1 MAAKGTA
8 SKQIIFNKLKEV
20 FPKAFMESDK
30 IMRIPLEEDGTSIE
44 IKVSLT
50 AAKDL
55 LGNVDD
61 SPKAAAADFNFTGMN
76 IEQLNFSLPQEGGTQ
91 EIIIMQELTVV
102 HGIMFLEC

>member
-30 IMRIPLEEDGTSIE
+30 IMRIPLEEDGASIE

-55 LGNVDD
+55 LGGVDD

-76 IEQLNFSLPQEGGTQ
+76 SSEGDPIEPTAEEKAEVKSLLGALG
-91 EIIIMQELTVV
+91 L
-102 HGIMFLEC
+102 

>member
-55 LGNVDD
+55 LGNVDN
-61 SPKAAAADFNFTGMN
+61 SPAAAADFNFTGIN
-76 IEQLNFSLPQEGGTQ
+76 PSEGDPIEPTAEEKAEVKSLLGALG
-91 EIIIMQELTVV
+91 L
-102 HGIMFLEC
+102 

>member
-61 SPKAAAADFNFTGMN
+61 SPKAAAADFNFTGIN
-76 IEQLNFSLPQEGGTQ
+76 PSEETQLSQQQKRKLRLNPFQERQ
-91 EIIIMQELTVV
+91 ACDEKAVQSN
-102 HGIMFLEC
+102 